1 MKSGFYITIGLLI
14 SIFSFAQKGGKY
26 KLWYDKPAKQW
37 VEALPV
43 GNGNIAAMV
52 YGDPY
57 QEKLQ
62 LNEGTFW
69 SGGPSRNDNS
79 DAPKVLDSIRYY
91 IFNGN
96 FKRAQIL
103 ADKGLTAKT
112 VHGSA
117 FQNIGDFTL
126 DFNNLKDIRNYY
138 RELDIEKAIAT
149 TTFTSDG
156 VNFKREV
163 FASIP
168 DHVIVIKLSSDH
180 KNALN
185 FTAKFNSELKKEV
198 KAIDATTLQMDGVS
212 STLDG
217 IQGQVKFS
225 ALAKLMT
232 KGGKTQI
239 SESGISVSNA
249 HEVTILIAMAT
260 NFTDYKNL
268 NTDEVAKAR
277 KYIEAAANK
286 SFKTLVQNHLNA
298 YQNYFKRVDLNLG
311 TSEAAKNPTD
321 VRIKNFATG
330 YDPELISLYYQ
341 FGRYLLISSSQP
353 GGQPANLQGIWN
365 NSNKPAWDSKYTI
378 NINTEMNYWPAEK
391 TNLPEMYEP
400 LIRMIKDLSETGK
413 ETAKTM
419 YNSRGWVAHHN
430 TDIWRITG
438 VVDFA
443 NAGMWPMGG
452 AWLSQHLWE
461 KYLYSGDKNY
471 LRAIYPVLKSAVQFY
486 EDFLIEE
493 PAHHWL
499 VVSPSMSPEN
509 IPQGHQGSALAA
521 GNTMDNQLMFDLFTK
536 TKKAAQILNTD
547 SDKIQVW
554 NTIISKLPPMKIG
567 SYGQLQEWM
576 EDLDDPKGNHRH
588 VSHLYGLFPSNQ
600 ISPFTT
606 PELLDASRTVLVHR
620 GDVSTGWSMGWKVNL
635 WAKLLDGN
643 HANKLI
649 KDQLTLVEKDG
660 WGSKGG
666 TYPNLFDAHPPFQI
680 DGNFGCT
687 SGITEM
693 LLQTQNGFIDI
704 LPALPGEWKNGSI
717 SGLKTYGG
725 FEISITW
732 ENNKAKEIT
741 IKSGLGGNCRIRIPN
756 EMQLSGNT
764 KLKKAEGKNPNSFF
778 EIPETPKP
786 LISDKAKLN
795 PVEIK
800 TDLIYDFPTEAGKVY
815 TLRRSDKS
823 SERQSETKS
832 IYNKN

>member
-1 MKSGFYITIGLLI
+1 MKSKLCNIAICLLI
-14 SIFSFAQKGGKY
+14 SIFSSAQKGGKY
-26 KLWYDKPAKQW
+26 KLWYSKPAQQW
-37 VEALPV
+37 VEALPI
-43 GNGNIAAMV
+43 GNGRIAAMV
-52 YGDPY
+52 FGDPHK
-57 QEKLQ
+57 EKLQ
-62 LNEGTFW
+62 LNEATFW
-69 SGGPSRNDNS
+69 SGGPSRNDNP
-79 DAPKVLDSIRYY
+79 DGPKVLDSIRYY
-91 IFNGN
+91 LFKGN
-96 FKRAQIL
+96 YKKAQIL

-112 VHGSA
+112 LHGSA

-126 DFNNLKDIRNYY
+126 DFHNLDDIKDYY
-138 RELDIEKAIAT
+138 RELDIEKALTT
-149 TTFTSDG
+149 TTFISGG
-156 VNFKREV
+156 VHFKREV

-168 DHVIVIKLSSDH
+168 DNIMVVKLSADK

-185 FTAKFNSELKKEV
+185 FTANFDSELKKNTQADGV
-198 KAIDATTLQMDGVS
+198 TLQMNGLSSILDGV
-212 STLDG
+212 
-217 IQGQVKFS
+217 QGRVKFN
-225 ALAKLMT
+225 AVAKFIT
-232 KGGKTQI
+232 KGGNI
-239 SESGISVSNA
+239 SISGKSISVNNA
-249 HEVTILIAMAT
+249 DEVTILISIAT
-260 NFTDYKNL
+260 NFTDYKTL
-268 NTDEVAKAR
+268 NTDEVLKSR
-277 KYIEAAANK
+277 KYISEAEHKN
-286 SFKTLVQNHLNA
+286 FKTLFKNHLKT
-298 YQNYFKRVDLNLG
+298 YQNYFKRVDIDLG

-321 VRIKNFATG
+321 IRVKNFASG

-391 TNLPEMYEP
+391 TNLSEMHEP
-400 LIRMIKDLSETGK
+400 LIQMVRDLSNTGK
-413 ETAKTM
+413 ETAKVM

-461 KYLYSGDKNY
+461 KYLYNGDKNY
-471 LRAIYPVLKSAVQFY
+471 LKSVYPVLKSATEFY

-493 PAHHWL
+493 PTHQWL

-536 TKKAAQILNTD
+536 TKKAAEILNLD
-547 SDKIQVW
+547 SEKIPVW
-554 NTIISKLPPMKIG
+554 SSIISRLPPMKIG
-567 SYGQLQEWM
+567 KYGQLQEWM
-576 EDLDDPKGNHRH
+576 EDLDNPEDNHRH

-600 ISPFTT
+600 INPFTA
-606 PELLDASRTVLVHR
+606 PELTDASRTVLIHR
-620 GDVSTGWSMGWKVNL
+620 GDISTGWSMGWKVNL

-660 WGSKGG
+660 WGKKGG

-693 LLQTQNGFIDI
+693 LLQTQNGFIDV
-704 LPALPGEWKNGSI
+704 LPALPDEWKNGKI

-725 FEISITW
+725 FEISIIW
-732 ENNKAKEIT
+732 ENNKAKEVM

-756 EMQLSGNT
+756 EMQLSGSS
-764 KLKKAEGKNPNSFF
+764 KLKKAQGKNPNPFF
-778 EIPETPKP
+778 EIPEIKAP
-786 LISDKAKLN
+786 LILADAKLN
-795 PVEIK
+795 PFEIK
-800 TDLIYDFPTEAGKVY
+800 ASLMYDFQTEPGKTY
-815 TLRRSDKS
+815 ILKIKS
-823 SERQSETKS
+823 
-832 IYNKN
+832 

>member
-1 MKSGFYITIGLLI
+1 MKSGLYITIGLLI

-69 SGGPSRNDNS
+69 SGGPSRNDNP

-91 IFNGN
+91 IFNRN
-96 FKRAQIL
+96 YKRAQIL
-103 ADKGLTAKT
+103 ADKGLTAKA

-117 FQNIGDFTL
+117 FQNIGDFML
-126 DFNNLKDIRNYY
+126 DMDNLKDIRNYY

-149 TTFTSDG
+149 TTFTSG
-156 VNFKREV
+156 GINFKREV

-185 FTAKFNSELKKEV
+185 FTAKFNSELKKNV
-198 KAIDATTLQMDGVS
+198 KAIDATTLQMDGIS

-217 IQGQVKFS
+217 IQGQVKFN

-239 SESGISVSNA
+239 SKSGISVSNA
-249 HEVTILIAMAT
+249 HEVMILISIAT

-268 NTDEVAKAR
+268 NTDEIVKSK
-277 KYIEAAANK
+277 KYIEAAAHKN
-286 SFKTLVQNHLNA
+286 FKTLFQNHLSA
-298 YQNYFKRVDLNLG
+298 YQNYFKRVDLDLG
-311 TSEAAKNPTD
+311 TSEASKNPTD
-321 VRIKNFATG
+321 IRIKNFAAG

-391 TNLPEMYEP
+391 TNLPEMHEP
-400 LIRMIKDLSETGK
+400 LIQMIKDLSETGR

-471 LRAIYPVLKSAVQFY
+471 LRTIYPVLKSAALFY

-499 VVSPSMSPEN
+499 VASPSMSPEN

-567 SYGQLQEWM
+567 NYGQLQEWM
-576 EDLDDPKGNHRH
+576 EDLDDLKDNHRH

-704 LPALPGEWKNGSI
+704 LPALPDEWKNGSI
-717 SGLKTYGG
+717 SGLKAYGG
-725 FEISITW
+725 FEVNMIW

-741 IKSGLGGNCRIRIPN
+741 IKSGSGGNCRIRIPN

-764 KLKKAEGKNPNSFF
+764 KLKKAEGKNPNSLF

-786 LISDKAKLN
+786 LISDKATLN
-795 PVEIK
+795 PVGIK
-800 TDLIYDFPTEAGKVY
+800 TDLIYDFPTEAGKIY
-815 TLRRSDKS
+815 TLKWSDKS
-823 SERQSETKS
+823 
-832 IYNKN
+832 